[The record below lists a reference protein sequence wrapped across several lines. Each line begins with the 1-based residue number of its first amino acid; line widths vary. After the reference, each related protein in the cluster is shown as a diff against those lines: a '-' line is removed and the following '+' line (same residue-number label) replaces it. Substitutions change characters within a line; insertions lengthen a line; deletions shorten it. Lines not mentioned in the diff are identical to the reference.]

1 MREFIIFQEASME
14 RGGGLFLVILM
25 CEFIGEGPDFLS
37 STPLI
42 VWNLH
47 RSSQCT
53 LMSVRLMDT

>member
-14 RGGGLFLVILM
+14 RGGGVFLVILM

-47 RSSQCT
+47 SS
-53 LMSVRLMDT
+53 S